1 MRPRRSRPGAIDKKD
16 ERMPDSRAVVATAH
30 ASRYLQQLCKHW
42 AHKFET
48 EFTPT
53 VGRIVLTTGEAR
65 LSADADALTVTL
77 VAADEDALAQLR
89 DVVASHLGRFAFRET
104 LRFEWT

>member
-1 MRPRRSRPGAIDKKD
+1 
-16 ERMPDSRAVVATAH
+16 MPDSRAVVTTAH

-53 VGRIVLTTGEAR
+53 VGRIVLTIGEAR
-65 LSADADALTVTL
+65 LAADAETLTVAL
-77 VAADEDALAQLR
+77 SASDDAALAQLR
-89 DVVASHLGRFAFRET
+89 DVVASHLERFAFRET